1 MRVDYKLEG
10 MNETTRLKTISSRS
24 GGNMTI
30 FKSTMRVQ
38 FNPGLLTSLL
48 ILTVMLAAGCSWSQ
62 SKGPTESSVSDG
74 TGNSSSKTTAVFSP
88 SSDPR
93 KDLREALEKLNSA
106 YPYRLTEVS
115 SGSANGKEVPP
126 GTRVVDFA
134 AADRS
139 HAKWTSGPLGDTEVI
154 TIGDKQYMK
163 LNNGNWIVGSPA
175 GLAQREGTA
184 ERMRDLL
191 AKVIKDVKYV
201 GPQTVNG
208 VACHAYTY
216 TIDGELAGQRW
227 AGTGKSW
234 ISASDGV
241 PRQIDSELTTSS
253 YQAKSHI
260 TYEYNV
266 NVKVEKPAM

>member
-1 MRVDYKLEG
+1 MVISRVCRITLAGCLTLLVSLSAACKFGQSKDEPKGSSPAKED
-10 MNETTRLKTISSRS
+10 SSRGS
-24 GGNMTI
+24 AFT
-30 FKSTMRVQ
+30 
-38 FNPGLLTSLL
+38 
-48 ILTVMLAAGCSWSQ
+48 
-62 SKGPTESSVSDG
+62 
-74 TGNSSSKTTAVFSP
+74 P
-88 SSDPR
+88 SNDPR
-93 KDLREALEKLNSA
+93 KDVGEALERLNTA

-115 SGSANGKEVPP
+115 SDSASGKEMPE

-154 TIGDKQYMK
+154 TIGDKSYTK
-163 LNNGNWIVGSPA
+163 LNGGKWIESAAVSA
-175 GLAQREGTA
+175 SRREGTA

-201 GPQTVNG
+201 GTDSVNG

-216 TIDGELAGQRW
+216 TIDGELGGQRS
-227 AGTGKSW
+227 AGTGRSW
-234 ISASDGV
+234 IGASDGL
-241 PRQIDSELTTSS
+241 PRQIDSELNVSS

-266 NVKVEKPAM
+266 KVEVAKPAM